1 MKTTTQEQDIFIT
14 TVLKNWDLQVTRGKA
29 LIDSLSEED
38 IMKEVAPGKNR
49 GIYIVGHLI
58 AYHDLLGEIL
68 GYGDRQHPHLQPIF
82 IEAADKSDV
91 ILPSYAEL
99 KVLYEDV
106 HKRIAEQLNVI
117 PAAQW
122 YQRHEAINDEDFK
135 KEPFRNKLNVLL
147 SRISHL
153 AYHLGQLRLLK

>member
-106 HKRIAEQLNVI
+106 QAYRRTTQRDTGSTMAPKTRSNKR
-117 PAAQW
+117 
-122 YQRHEAINDEDFK
+122 RGF
-135 KEPFRNKLNVLL
+135 
-147 SRISHL
+147 
-153 AYHLGQLRLLK
+153 